1 MMDTIRVL
9 VIIITIM
16 TFKTSLNL
24 GILTTLFSIC
34 TIISLYLFNKF
45 YQRKSL
51 KSLLIFCS
59 LLAVLGVIGLLLNI
73 NKTTLVIYNFTYSI
87 TVYIL
92 EVMFKIKTDNIVREV
107 NIEKWIVEYHT
118 FIDFFMELGRII
130 GFLLMLII
138 GLINNIVYFKVLLLI
153 VTVSIPL
160 YAITMYRVE
169 KT

>member
-1 MMDTIRVL
+1 
-9 VIIITIM
+9 
-16 TFKTSLNL
+16 
-24 GILTTLFSIC
+24 
-34 TIISLYLFNKF
+34 
-45 YQRKSL
+45 
-51 KSLLIFCS
+51 
-59 LLAVLGVIGLLLNI
+59 
-73 NKTTLVIYNFTYSI
+73 
-87 TVYIL
+87 
-92 EVMFKIKTDNIVREV
+92 MFKIKTDNIVREF

-138 GLINNIVYFKVLLLI
+138 GLLNNIIYFKVLLLI